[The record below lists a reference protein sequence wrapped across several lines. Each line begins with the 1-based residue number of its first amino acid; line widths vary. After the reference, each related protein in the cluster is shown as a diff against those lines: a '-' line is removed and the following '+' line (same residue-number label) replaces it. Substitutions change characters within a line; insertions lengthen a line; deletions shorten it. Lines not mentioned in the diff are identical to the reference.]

1 MSNTHK
7 VSILCPA
14 AQAPVARKV
23 LARIFGDPP
32 DANNLSV
39 AVCSAQDDPFTGAIT
54 HYCNHIPRT
63 EAEAA
68 ALLNLRL
75 GVLPDF
81 DDGLSW
87 SDFGVTLLQVTTAIV
102 LISPHVTTDDAL
114 PTTFVDGFLAG
125 LGLQRK
131 QYAI

>member
-1 MSNTHK
+1 MSTHK

-14 AQAPVARKV
+14 AQAPVIRKV

-32 DANNLSV
+32 DSNNLSV
-39 AVCSAQDDPFTGAIT
+39 SVCSAQDDPYTGTIT
-54 HYCNHIPRT
+54 HYCNHILRT
-63 EAEAA
+63 EAEAN

-75 GVLPDF
+75 GVLPTF
-81 DDGLSW
+81 NDGLSW
-87 SDFGVTLLQVTTAIV
+87 SDFGVTLTEVNAAIV

-114 PTTFVDGFLAG
+114 PTTFVDGFLSA

-131 QYAI
+131 QHEI